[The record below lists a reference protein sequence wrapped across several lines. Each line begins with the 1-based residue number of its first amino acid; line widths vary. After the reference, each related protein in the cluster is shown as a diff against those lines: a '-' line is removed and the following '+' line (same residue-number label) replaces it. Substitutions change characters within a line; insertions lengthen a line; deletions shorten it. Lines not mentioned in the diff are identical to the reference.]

1 MCSDVVLLTGAGGYL
16 GSQLASYFT
25 ARSVGLRAL
34 VRSNKPDGSTARAIG
49 VERALD
55 WPTAK
60 SDPLALRE
68 LMTGVTTVVHLASSQ
83 SGDSVQ
89 QADAHL
95 HMPDALLA
103 AGATTGLRRF
113 ISLSSVKAIAGEHD
127 SQLLAVDHVPQPNSA
142 YGEYKL
148 AAEELVRQHPANA
161 QLATYV
167 LRLPMVYGANSAGN
181 FALLR
186 KMARAGLPLPVG
198 KDNRRSVLF
207 TDNLFSFIECLMR
220 AADSNGSST
229 LHIAD
234 DEPLST
240 YEFFKLIAAAEGV
253 VGRTLR
259 LSTQWAQRL
268 ERVPVAGGY
277 ATRLLGSLV
286 MDTTSSER
294 YYAGRLPFDT
304 ATAVRRAIQGQ

>member
-16 GSQLASYFT
+16 GSQLASYLT
-25 ARSVGLRAL
+25 ARSLRLRAL
-34 VRSNKPDGSTARAIG
+34 VRANNPDGTTPRAIG

-55 WPTAK
+55 WSTAK
-60 SDPLALRE
+60 SDPQALRD
-68 LMTGVTTVVHLASSQ
+68 LMTGVSTVVHLASSQ
-83 SGDSVQ
+83 SNDSVR

-103 AGATTGLRRF
+103 AGAATGLQRF

-127 SQLLAVDHVPQPNSA
+127 SQLLAVDHLPRPNSA
-142 YGEYKL
+142 YGRYKL
-148 AAEELVRQHPANA
+148 AAEELVRQHTANA

-167 LRLPMVYGANSAGN
+167 LRLPMVYGANSTGN

-207 TDNLFSFIECLMR
+207 TQNLFSFIERLVH
-220 AADSNGSST
+220 AVDPNGSTT

-234 DEPLST
+234 DQALST
-240 YEFFKLIAAAEGV
+240 YEFFQLIADAEGV
-253 VGRTLR
+253 TGRTLR

-268 ERVPVAGGY
+268 ERVPVVGGF

-286 MDTTSSER
+286 MDTTASQR
-294 YYAGRLPFDT
+294 YHAGQLPFDT
-304 ATAVRRAIQGQ
+304 ATAVRQAIQAD